1 MVKNS
6 VRILVAALLL
16 CAGFPFQSS
25 SQTLRVRDLD
35 VAADSINRYLSRRAA
50 VTPKILIDTFFI
62 KKDRKEQVIEIH
74 FKESISEFPIRD
86 KDLNAIT
93 GIIRNSL
100 PKELQN
106 TRIELYTKKQELSR
120 LSSGF
125 YSGRT
130 FTQDPSKRPADKKT
144 WITQN
149 MPGRNC
155 QEGLKGRTLALWPGH
170 GYYYSHVE
178 DRWKWQ
184 RAPFFS
190 TIEDLLPQSY
200 IISFLAPM
208 LENAGAT
215 VILPR
220 ERDMQLNEIIV
231 DNSDPYYTE
240 RNGNPK
246 KPWKNA
252 PSPGFADILDFY
264 VTGQNPFTQGDARMI
279 ACDLKNPS
287 SATYIPYFP
296 ESGDYAV
303 YVSYQTVDKSAPALY
318 TVRYWGGE
326 ADFTIDQSMGGG
338 TWVYLGT
345 FRFSKGETGQGVIV
359 QNCAEESNGQG
370 VITTDAVRF
379 GGGTGNIVR
388 GNGTSNVPRYAEA
401 ARYWLQ
407 WSGFPEEVYSQNN
420 DYDDYKDDYMSRGK
434 WVNDLKNRL
443 NIPVDLALALHT
455 DAGSVLNDSTI
466 GTLAIYKEESEGKT
480 RYSDGRPRI
489 MSREL
494 ADIVQTSIVNDI
506 RAQYRPDWTRRAIW
520 DRSYMEARVPDVP
533 TVLIEL
539 LSHQNYPDMQCA
551 LDPKFKFI
559 VSRAIY
565 KGILRYLAYT
575 DDLPYCVQPLPVR
588 DFSIRMTD
596 RKKDRATIMLDW
608 APGHDPEEPSAE
620 PDSYIVYRRVS
631 DTAYS
636 VSGPLPGFDNGTLV
650 TGTTFKDEIFPGRLY
665 SYKIVAVNK
674 GGVSF
679 PSETLSA
686 GYIPDAAEALIVN
699 AFTNVSAPAPYPV
712 CDSVTAGFDFR
723 QEHGIPYICDGSYL
737 GEQFEYLRQRQWIH
751 DDRPG
756 FGASYMD
763 YGPAPVA
770 GNTYDYPQIHGLS
783 MMRTGLSFCSTS
795 LSAMLRSDNAGLT
808 DYSMIDIIAGKDG
821 EGLFCDTLYRLLS
834 DFCSEGGSILI
845 SGAHIGKNSAYDN
858 NTQYSGQQILRDA
871 RTYANKAAAMLDL
884 LRDSLSCSVIQDT
897 GAAILAELT
906 DAATRIRELSSMTEK
921 KLEKDISAMQRNADP
936 DFIAN
941 RLAADIF
948 HYGWSNGSATTTG
961 NVRSVSNPAGI
972 FRDSCLN
979 IGFNTKPNPRIYCV
993 ESPDAIL
1000 PSDDEAF
1007 TFMRYEGANTSA
1019 AVAYDG
1025 AYRCVSFGFPIEAL
1039 TSQHQVDTLMCEVIR
1054 FLLRRQ

>member
-1 MVKNS
+1 MNYAV
-6 VRILVAALLL
+6 
-16 CAGFPFQSS
+16 
-25 SQTLRVRDLD
+25 
-35 VAADSINRYLSRRAA
+35 DSINRYFAGKA
-50 VTPKILIDTFFI
+50 TVTSKVAIDTFFI
-62 KKDRKEQVIEIH
+62 KKVKKASHIEIH
-74 FKESISEFPIRD
+74 FKESISEYPLRD
-86 KDLNAIT
+86 TDIIAIT
-93 GIIRNSL
+93 DIIRNNL
-100 PKELQN
+100 PKELKYCEL
-106 TRIELYTKKQELSR
+106 ELYTKKGRLSR

-125 YSGRT
+125 YSGRP
-130 FTQDPSKRPADKKT
+130 FTNGTSGQQPDRKI
-144 WITQN
+144 WITRETPYN
-149 MPGRNC
+149 NGT
-155 QEGLKGRTLALWPGH
+155 EGLQGRTIALWPGH

-246 KPWKNA
+246 KPWENA

-264 VTGQNPFTQGDARMI
+264 VTGQNPFTQGDAKMI

-596 RKKDRATIMLDW
+596 KKKDRATIMLDW

-636 VSGPLPGFDNGTLV
+636 VSGTLPGFDNGTLV

-770 GNTYDYPQIHGLS
+770 GNTYDYPQVHGLS
-783 MMRTGLSFCSTS
+783 MMRAGLSFSSTS

-808 DYSMIDIIAGKDG
+808 DYSMIDIIAGK
-821 EGLFCDTLYRLLS
+821 ERHGLFCDTLYRLLS
-834 DFCSEGGSILI
+834 DYASTGGSILI
-845 SGAHIGKNSAYDN
+845 SGAHIGKNSAYDS
-858 NTQYSGQQILRDA
+858 NTKYSGQQILRDA
-871 RTYANKAAAMLDL
+871 TFYANKAAAMLDL
-884 LRDSLSCSVIQDT
+884 LRDSLSGSAIPDT
-897 GAAILAELT
+897 GAAILSELT
-906 DAATRIRELSSMTEK
+906 DAATRIRELSSMTKK
-921 KLEKDISAMQRNADP
+921 KLEEDISTIQRNADP

-972 FRDSCLN
+972 FRDSTLN
-979 IGFNTKPNPRIYCV
+979 IGFNTKPNPRIYCI

-1000 PSDDEAF
+1000 PSDDSAF
-1007 TFMRYEGANTSA
+1007 TIMRYEGSNTSA

-1025 AYRCVSFGFPIEAL
+1025 ATYRCVSFGFPIEAL

>member
-1 MVKNS
+1 MVRNS
-6 VRILVAALLL
+6 VTTLVAALLL
-16 CAGFPFQSS
+16 WAGFFIESS
-25 SQTLRVRDLD
+25 AQEMRVKDMN
-35 VAADSINRYLSRRAA
+35 AAVDSINSYLSSRAT
-50 VTPKILIDTFFI
+50 VTPKVLIDTFHI
-62 KKDRKEQVIEIH
+62 KKIKKAQVLEIH
-74 FKESISEFPIRD
+74 FKESISEYPLRD
-86 KDLNAIT
+86 KDIDAVT
-93 GIIRNSL
+93 DIIRKNL
-100 PKELQN
+100 PAELKDN
-106 TRIELYTKKQELSR
+106 EIKLYTKKKELSR

-125 YSGRT
+125 YSGR
-130 FTQDPSKRPADKKT
+130 PSADGT
-144 WITQN
+144 SGQQHDRDAWITRHGPCTNGTQ
-149 MPGRNC
+149 
-155 QEGLKGRTLALWPGH
+155 GLQGRTIALWPGH
-170 GYYYSHVE
+170 GYYYSHAE

-220 ERDMQLNEIIV
+220 ERDMQRNEIIV
-231 DNSDPYYTE
+231 DNQDPCYTE

-246 KPWKNA
+246 KPWEDA
-252 PSPGFADILDFY
+252 PSPGFADTRKFY
-264 VTGQNPFTQGDARMI
+264 VTGQNPFAQGNARMI
-279 ACDLKNPS
+279 ECDLKNTS

-326 ADFTIDQSMGGG
+326 ADFTVDQSMGGG

-359 QNCAEESNGQG
+359 RNCAQESNGQG

-379 GGGTGNIVR
+379 GGGTGNILR
-388 GNGTSNVPRYAEA
+388 GSGTSNVPRYAEA

-443 NIPVDLALALHT
+443 NIPVDMALALHT
-455 DAGSVLNDSTI
+455 DAGAVLNDSTV

-480 RYSDGRPRI
+480 RYSDGRPRLI
-489 MSREL
+489 SREL
-494 ADIVQTSIVNDI
+494 ADIVQTSIVDDI
-506 RAQYRPDWTRRAIW
+506 RAHYRPDWTRRAIW

-575 DDLPYCVQPLPVR
+575 DNLQYCVQPLPVKDLSLR
-588 DFSIRMTD
+588 ITD
-596 RKKDRATIMLDW
+596 RKKDQATIMLEW
-608 APGHDPEEPSAE
+608 APQHDTGEPSAE
-620 PDSYIVYRRVS
+620 PESYIVYSRIC
-631 DTAYS
+631 DTAAYIA
-636 VSGPLPGFDNGTLV
+636 GPLPGFDEGTIV
-650 TGTTFKDEIFPGRLY
+650 TGTSFTEEIEPGRLY
-665 SYKIVAVNK
+665 SYKVVAVNQ
-674 GGVSF
+674 GGCSF
-679 PSETLSA
+679 PSEILSA
-686 GYIPDAAEALIVN
+686 GYIPDADEALIVN
-699 AFTNVSAPAPYPV
+699 AFTSVSAPAPYPV

-723 QEHGIPYICDGSYL
+723 EEHGIPYISDGSYV
-737 GEQFEYLRQRQWIH
+737 GEQFEYLRQRQWVH

-770 GNTYDYPQIHGLS
+770 GNTYDYPQIHGLAI
-783 MMRTGLSFCSTS
+783 MRAGLSFSSTS
-795 LSAMLRSDNAGLT
+795 LSAMLKSDKAYAGNC
-808 DYSMIDIIAGKDG
+808 SMIDMIAGKER
-821 EGLFCDTLYRLLS
+821 EGLFSDTLYRFLS
-834 DFCSEGGSILI
+834 DFCSSGGSLLI
-845 SGAHIGKNSAYDN
+845 SGAHIGKSSSFDSDK
-858 NTQYSGQQILRDA
+858 QYSGQKMLHEA
-871 RTYANKAAAMLDL
+871 ALYAEKAAAVLDMLK
-884 LRDSLSCSVIQDT
+884 DSLMNYT
-897 GAAILAELT
+897 AADT
-906 DAATRIRELSSMTEK
+906 DAETLARINETASKIRELSYGMER
-921 KLEKDISAMQRNADP
+921 KLQEEISAIQRNADP
-936 DFIAN
+936 DFISN

-948 HYGWSNGSATTTG
+948 HYGWSNGSASTTG
-961 NVRSVSNPAGI
+961 AVRTVPNPAGI
-972 FRDSCLN
+972 FRDSISSIC
-979 IGFNTKPNPRIYCV
+979 FNTKPNPQIYCV

-1000 PSDDEAF
+1000 PSDDRAF

-1025 AYRCVSFGFPIEAL
+1025 DYRCVSLGFPIEAL
-1039 TSQHQVDTLMCEVIR
+1039 TSQHQVDTVMCEVIG
-1054 FLLRRQ
+1054 FLLKRH